1 MSSSSPGRN
10 PSGSALATLDRVAA
24 RTPDGRTLFENLSL
38 AFGRERTGVVGRN
51 GTGKTT
57 LLRLIAGLADP
68 SEGAVARVGSVG
80 WLEQRREPGPGE
92 TVAEALG
99 VAAPLAVVARVLAGE
114 GSEEDLAAADWTLE
128 GRIETALAD
137 VGLPDLDT
145 SRPVAS
151 LSGGEQTRLRLAALL
166 LDPPD
171 LLLLDEPTNH
181 MDAEGRAR
189 VAEVLGRWPGG
200 VVVAS
205 HDRSLL
211 RRMDRIVELSGLGV
225 ETYGGDYDLYAGR
238 KAVERAAAERALE
251 TAERDADRA
260 ARDNQRAVERKARR
274 DRTGRAFAMKASE
287 PKILLGAMKERAEN
301 SGGREDRL
309 AERRAETAAA
319 EMAAARERIER
330 VRALDIPLPPTGLA
344 AGRTVVSLDGA
355 AWATPEGRCI
365 VGPLSMRL
373 TGPERVAVVGPNG
386 AGKSTLLKLI
396 AGVLAPTEGR
406 VDRPVAAA
414 LLDQEAALLRPD
426 ESLLAGYRRLNPE
439 ATANEA
445 YAALARFLFR
455 NAAAE
460 KRVGTLSGGERLRA
474 ALACVMTGA
483 RPPQLLILDEPTNH
497 LDLDSVAAVEAALRA
512 WDGALVVV
520 SHDPD
525 FLDALGMGRRLML
538 GQPQATTS
546 PRRRAAAGA
555 GSSTIGLG
563 PGRP

>member
-1 MSSSSPGRN
+1 
-10 PSGSALATLDRVAA
+10 
-24 RTPDGRTLFENLSL
+24 SL
-38 AFGRERTGVVGRN
+38 AFGCERTGVVGRN

-57 LLRLIAGLADP
+57 LLRLIAGLAEP

-92 TVAEALG
+92 IVAEALG
-99 VAAPLAVVARVLAGE
+99 AAAPLAVVARVLAGQ

-151 LSGGEQTRLRLAALL
+151 LSGGEQTRLRLAGLL

-200 VVVAS
+200 VVVAG

-225 ETYGGDYDLYAGR
+225 ATYGGGYDLYAGR
-238 KAVERAAAERALE
+238 KAAERAAAERALE

-260 ARDNQRAVERKARR
+260 ARDNQRAAERKARR

-309 AERRAETAAA
+309 AERRVEAAA
-319 EMAAARERIER
+319 DLAAARERVER
-330 VRALDIPLPPTGLA
+330 VRAMEIPLPSTGLA
-344 AGRTVVSLDGA
+344 AGRTVVALDGA
-355 AWATPEGRCI
+355 TWATREGRRI

-386 AGKSTLLKLI
+386 AGKSTLLKLM

-406 VDRPVAAA
+406 VDRPVASA
-414 LLDQEAALLRPD
+414 LLDQEAALLRPG

-439 ATANEA
+439 ATANDA

-520 SHDPD
+520 SHDAD
-525 FLDALGMGRRLML
+525 FLDALGIGRRLMP